1 MYRLYYYDEG
11 VPYPV
16 LYILGKLGVL
26 LAANTYVFQCIL
38 GVLGAGGRA
47 HAPRSAE
54 AAAPRVWTEWR
65 WGWAG
70 CYGHRLGCE
79 TMRSA
84 AIQTFFCILGPN
96 WELGI

>member
-1 MYRLYYYDEG
+1 MYRLYYYDER

-54 AAAPRVWTEWR
+54 AAAPRGRSV
-65 WGWAG
+65 A
-70 CYGHRLGCE
+70 LGMGGLLVGE
-79 TMRSA
+79 GGR
-84 AIQTFFCILGPN
+84 
-96 WELGI
+96 